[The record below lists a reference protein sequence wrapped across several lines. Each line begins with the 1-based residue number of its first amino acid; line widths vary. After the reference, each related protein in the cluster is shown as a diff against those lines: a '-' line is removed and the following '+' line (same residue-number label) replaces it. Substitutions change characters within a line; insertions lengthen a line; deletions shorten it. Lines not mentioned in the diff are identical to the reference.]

1 MIEALE
7 SLDRS
12 IIVFINGQHSL
23 LLDQLMWFL
32 SGPWLVFILLPFV
45 FYFIFQSYTKVQ
57 IAWVILSILLTIAL
71 TDQLSVHAFKEVFQR
86 YRPSHN
92 LLIMDQ
98 LNFHQYVDGTFYQ
111 GGKYGFVSSH
121 AANYF
126 GVLTLIWQLLST
138 KWVKYLLV
146 TLVLLVLYSRM
157 YLGVHYLSDISCGA
171 LLGYVLAKV
180 VLHFLLL
187 KKVKQT

>member
-1 MIEALE
+1 MIESLE
-7 SLDRS
+7 SFDRS
-12 IIVFINGQHSL
+12 IIIFFNGQHSSF
-23 LLDQLMWFL
+23 LDQVMWFL
-32 SGPWLVFILLPFV
+32 SGPWLVFILLPFL
-45 FYFIFQSYTKVQ
+45 YFIFQSYTKVQ
-57 IAWVILSILLTIAL
+57 ITWILLSIVLTIVL

-98 LNFHQYVDGTFYQ
+98 LHFHRYADGTFYQ

-126 GVLTLIWQLLST
+126 GVLTVIWHLISA
-138 KWVKYLLV
+138 KWVKYLLL

-157 YLGVHYLSDISCGA
+157 YLGVHYLSDLICGA
-171 LLGYVLAKV
+171 LLGYVLAIV
-180 VLHFLLL
+180 VVHFLLL
-187 KKVKQT
+187 KKVKHT

>member
-23 LLDQLMWFL
+23 LLDQIMWFI

-45 FYFIFQSYTKVQ
+45 FYFIFQSYTRVQ
-57 IAWVILSILLTIAL
+57 ITWVLLSILLTIIL

-98 LNFHQYVDGTFYQ
+98 LHFYRYADGTFYQ

-126 GVLTLIWQLLST
+126 GVLTLIWHLLST

-146 TLVLLVLYSRM
+146 MLVLLVLYSRM
-157 YLGVHYLSDISCGA
+157 YLGVHYLSDVSCGA

-180 VLHFLLL
+180 VIQFLLL

>member
-1 MIEALE
+1 MIESLE
-7 SLDRS
+7 SFDRS
-12 IIVFINGQHSL
+12 IIIFFNGQHSS
-23 LLDQLMWFL
+23 LLDQVMWFL
-32 SGPWLVFILLPFV
+32 SGPWLVFILLPFL
-45 FYFIFQSYTKVQ
+45 YFIFQSYTKVQ
-57 IAWVILSILLTIAL
+57 ITWILLSIVLTIVL

-98 LNFHQYVDGTFYQ
+98 LHFHRYPDGTFYQ

-126 GVLTLIWQLLST
+126 GVLTVIWQLISA
-138 KWVKYLLV
+138 KWVKYLLL

-157 YLGVHYLSDISCGA
+157 YLGVHYLSDLICGA
-171 LLGYVLAKV
+171 LLGYVLAIV
-180 VLHFLLL
+180 VVHFLLL
-187 KKVKQT
+187 KKVKHT

>member
-23 LLDQLMWFL
+23 LLDQIMWFL
-32 SGPWLVFILLPFV
+32 SGPWLVFMLLPFV

>member
-1 MIEALE
+1 MIESLE
-7 SLDRS
+7 SFDRS
-12 IIVFINGQHSL
+12 IIIFFNGQHSS
-23 LLDQLMWFL
+23 LLDQVMWFL
-32 SGPWLVFILLPFV
+32 SGPWLVFILLPFL
-45 FYFIFQSYTKVQ
+45 YFIFQSYTKVQ
-57 IAWVILSILLTIAL
+57 ITWILLSIVLTIDL

-98 LNFHQYVDGTFYQ
+98 LHFHRYTDGTFYQ

-126 GVLTLIWQLLST
+126 GVLTVIWQLISA
-138 KWVKYLLV
+138 KWVKYLLL

-157 YLGVHYLSDISCGA
+157 YLGVHYLSDLICGA
-171 LLGYVLAKV
+171 LLGYVLAIV
-180 VLHFLLL
+180 VVHFLLL
-187 KKVKQT
+187 KKVKHT

>member
-1 MIEALE
+1 MIESLE
-7 SLDRS
+7 SFDRS
-12 IIVFINGQHSL
+12 IIIFFNGQHSS
-23 LLDQLMWFL
+23 LLDQVMWFL
-32 SGPWLVFILLPFV
+32 SGPWLVFILLPFL
-45 FYFIFQSYTKVQ
+45 YFIFQSYTKVQ
-57 IAWVILSILLTIAL
+57 ITWILLSIVLTIVL

-98 LNFHQYVDGTFYQ
+98 LHFYRYADGTFYQ

-126 GVLTLIWQLLST
+126 GVLTVIWQLISA
-138 KWVKYLLV
+138 KWVKYLLL

-157 YLGVHYLSDISCGA
+157 YLGVHYLSDLICGA
-171 LLGYVLAKV
+171 LLGYVLAIV
-180 VLHFLLL
+180 VVHFLLL
-187 KKVKQT
+187 KKVKHT

>member
-1 MIEALE
+1 MIESLE
-7 SLDRS
+7 SFDRS
-12 IIVFINGQHSL
+12 IIIFFNGQHSS
-23 LLDQLMWFL
+23 LLDQVMWFL
-32 SGPWLVFILLPFV
+32 SGPWLVFILLPFL
-45 FYFIFQSYTKVQ
+45 YFIFQSYTKVQ
-57 IAWVILSILLTIAL
+57 ITWILLSIVLTIVL

-98 LNFHQYVDGTFYQ
+98 LHFHRYTDGTFYQ

-126 GVLTLIWQLLST
+126 GVLTVIWHLIT
-138 KWVKYLLV
+138 AKWVKYLLL

-157 YLGVHYLSDISCGA
+157 YLGVHYLSDLICGA
-171 LLGYVLAKV
+171 LLGYVLAIV
-180 VLHFLLL
+180 VVHFLLL
-187 KKVKQT
+187 KKVKHT

>member
-1 MIEALE
+1 MIESLE
-7 SLDRS
+7 SFDRS
-12 IIVFINGQHSL
+12 IIIFFNGQHSS
-23 LLDQLMWFL
+23 LLDQVMWFL
-32 SGPWLVFILLPFV
+32 SGPWLVFILLPFL
-45 FYFIFQSYTKVQ
+45 YFIFQSYTKVQ
-57 IAWVILSILLTIAL
+57 ITWILLSLVLTIVL

-98 LNFHQYVDGTFYQ
+98 LHFHRYTDGTFYQ

-126 GVLTLIWQLLST
+126 GVLTVIWQLISA
-138 KWVKYLLV
+138 KWVKYLLL

-157 YLGVHYLSDISCGA
+157 YLGVHYLSDLICGA
-171 LLGYVLAKV
+171 LLGYVLAIV
-180 VLHFLLL
+180 VVHFLLL
-187 KKVKQT
+187 KKVKHT

>member
-1 MIEALE
+1 MIESLE
-7 SLDRS
+7 SFDRS
-12 IIVFINGQHSL
+12 IIIFFNGQHSS
-23 LLDQLMWFL
+23 LLDQVMWFL
-32 SGPWLVFILLPFV
+32 SGPWLVFILLPFL
-45 FYFIFQSYTKVQ
+45 YFIFQSYTKVQ
-57 IAWVILSILLTIAL
+57 ITWILLSIVLTIVL

-98 LNFHQYVDGTFYQ
+98 LHFHRYTDGTFYQ

-126 GVLTLIWQLLST
+126 GVLTVIWHLISA
-138 KWVKYLLV
+138 KWVKYLLL

-157 YLGVHYLSDISCGA
+157 YLGVHYLSDLICGA
-171 LLGYVLAKV
+171 LLGYVLAIV
-180 VLHFLLL
+180 VVHFLLL
-187 KKVKQT
+187 KKVKHT

>member
-1 MIEALE
+1 MIESLE
-7 SLDRS
+7 SFDRS
-12 IIVFINGQHSL
+12 IIIFFNGQHSS
-23 LLDQLMWFL
+23 LLDQVMWFL
-32 SGPWLVFILLPFV
+32 SGPWLVFILLPFL
-45 FYFIFQSYTKVQ
+45 YFIFQSYTKVQ
-57 IAWVILSILLTIAL
+57 ITWILLSIVLTIVL

-98 LNFHQYVDGTFYQ
+98 LHFYRYADGTFYQ

-126 GVLTLIWQLLST
+126 GVLTVIWQFISA
-138 KWVKYLLV
+138 KWVKYLLL

-157 YLGVHYLSDISCGA
+157 YLGVHYLSDLICGA
-171 LLGYVLAKV
+171 LLGYVLAIV
-180 VLHFLLL
+180 VVHFLLL
-187 KKVKQT
+187 KKVKHT

>member
-57 IAWVILSILLTIAL
+57 IAWILLSILLTIAL

-98 LNFHQYVDGTFYQ
+98 LHFHQYIDGTFYQ

-126 GVLTLIWQLLST
+126 GVLTLIWKLLST

>member
-1 MIEALE
+1 MSEALE
-7 SLDRS
+7 ALDRS

-23 LLDQLMWFL
+23 LLDQIMWFL

-57 IAWVILSILLTIAL
+57 IAWILLSILLTIAL

-98 LNFHQYVDGTFYQ
+98 LHLHQYVDGTFYQ

-126 GVLTLIWQLLST
+126 GVLMLIWHLLST

-146 TLVLLVLYSRM
+146 MLVLLVLYSRM
-157 YLGVHYLSDISCGA
+157 YLGVHYLSDVSCGA

-180 VLHFLLL
+180 VIQFLLL

>member
-1 MIEALE
+1 MIESLE
-7 SLDRS
+7 SFDRS
-12 IIVFINGQHSL
+12 IIIFFNGQHSS
-23 LLDQLMWFL
+23 LLDQVMWFL
-32 SGPWLVFILLPFV
+32 SGPWLVFILLPFL
-45 FYFIFQSYTKVQ
+45 YFIFQSYTKVQ
-57 IAWVILSILLTIAL
+57 ITWILLSIVLTIVL

-98 LNFHQYVDGTFYQ
+98 LHFHRYTDGTFYQ

-126 GVLTLIWQLLST
+126 GVLTVIWHLICA
-138 KWVKYLLV
+138 KWVKYLLL

-157 YLGVHYLSDISCGA
+157 YLGVHYLSDLICGA
-171 LLGYVLAKV
+171 LLGYVLAIV
-180 VLHFLLL
+180 VVHFLLL
-187 KKVKQT
+187 KKVKHT

>member
-1 MIEALE
+1 MIESLE
-7 SLDRS
+7 SFDRS
-12 IIVFINGQHSL
+12 IIIFFNGQHSS
-23 LLDQLMWFL
+23 LLDQVMWFL
-32 SGPWLVFILLPFV
+32 SGPWLVFILLPFL
-45 FYFIFQSYTKVQ
+45 YFIFQSYTKVQ
-57 IAWVILSILLTIAL
+57 ITWILLSIVLTIVL

-98 LNFHQYVDGTFYQ
+98 LHFHRYTDGTFYQ

-126 GVLTLIWQLLST
+126 GVLTVIWQLISA
-138 KWVKYLLV
+138 KWVKYLLL

-157 YLGVHYLSDISCGA
+157 YLGVHYLSDLICGA
-171 LLGYVLAKV
+171 LLGYVLAIV
-180 VLHFLLL
+180 VVHFLLL
-187 KKVKQT
+187 KKVKHT